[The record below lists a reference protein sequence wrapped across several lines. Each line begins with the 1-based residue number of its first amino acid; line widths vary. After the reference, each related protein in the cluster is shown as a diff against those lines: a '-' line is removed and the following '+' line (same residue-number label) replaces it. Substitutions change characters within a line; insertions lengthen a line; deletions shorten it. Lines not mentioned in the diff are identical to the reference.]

1 MNKETFYLYK
11 NAIQALYPDAWNF
24 SVPKN
29 EGSQNSVVYAIV
41 GDKNMVFKFG
51 DKKLVKKN
59 EAVSKLYRMR
69 GIPVPQI
76 TARCKNGLHFEE
88 YEKIHGI
95 SLFEAIN
102 RGTMSPE
109 QIKQVYRDVIV
120 CFEKMNNVHPTYVN
134 SNLTSAVHEVEKI
147 NIANVNG
154 KLVGNIFKYLIY
166 LLNIGRDKALYHSG
180 ITPKNII
187 VDKNGKFSSFI
198 DIDSVNVC
206 SKEYAFQMM
215 ATKYQEL
222 GFDISDLITYYR
234 NTTHDLLQEKSIQR
248 KMNLLASGKKLLWK
262 MSQKRKTK

>member
-1 MNKETFYLYK
+1 MNKEAFYLYK
-11 NAIQALYPDAWNF
+11 NAIQALYPEAWEF

-29 EGSQNSVVYAIV
+29 EGSQNNVIFAIV
-41 GDKNMVFKFG
+41 GNKRLVFKFG

-88 YEKIHGI
+88 YEKIQGI

-154 KLVGNIFKYLIY
+154 KLAGSIFKCLIY
-166 LLNIGRDKALYHSG
+166 LLNVGHDKALYHSG

-187 VDKNGKFSSFI
+187 VDKDGKFESFI
-198 DIDSVNVC
+198 DVDSVNVC

-215 ATKYQEL
+215 ATKYHEL
-222 GFDISDLITYYR
+222 GFDISDLVVFYR
-234 NTTHDLLQEKSIQR
+234 NTTHDLLKEKSIQR
-248 KMNLLASGKKLLWK
+248 KIKLLASGKKLLWK
-262 MSQKRKTK
+262 MSQRGKSK